1 MPVKLLLLMLLLL
14 TVTSTAATTTTR
26 TTATLLLLPLLLP
39 LLPTTTHA
47 TITFTTTS
55 AAFVYINVGGQ
66 SSESQAAMER
76 KERLRKLALET
87 IDITKDPYIIR
98 NNLGTFE
105 CKLCLTVHPNEG
117 MIV

>member
-26 TTATLLLLPLLLP
+26 TTATLLLLPL